1 MVTFGEKNE
10 PHSRPMTNFNE
21 NPYTKMWFP
30 TFSNTRKVDDLK
42 RNKKVLILFP
52 DKNEKIFYEIE
63 GQATFAGKDVV
74 DEKWVWWYLYWH
86 PEQESMFWFSPESVH
101 PERCIIEVYTES
113 IKTLSMDDIEYIHDT
128 YRTVIIK

>member
-86 PEQESMFWFSPESVH
+86 PEQESMFWFSPGSVH

-128 YRTVIIK
+128 YRTAIIK

>member
-113 IKTLSMDDIEYIHDT
+113 IKILSMDDIEYIHDT
-128 YRTVIIK
+128 YRTAIIK

>member
-113 IKTLSMDDIEYIHDT
+113 IKILSMDDIEYIHDT